1 MSASNF
7 EFFRSWIS
15 ELNGDLVPLC
25 KGLAKLIIVDISL
38 NRDED
43 NPQLIF
49 ESLNSTGRELSQ
61 ADLIRNF
68 ILMDLEPNLQT
79 RLYLNSWRPME
90 IEFGQE
96 AYAAQFD
103 SFMRHYLTVKT
114 GKIPNVREVYDAF
127 KEYAVS
133 HQGIG
138 VESLVSDIRT
148 FANYYCALALNTED
162 DTGLKSVFQDIF
174 ELKVDVAYPFM
185 LQLYDDY
192 EHHLLK
198 KDEFL
203 IAARLIESYAFRRAV
218 CGIPSNSMNK
228 TFANFS
234 RDVKKERYLE
244 SIQAYFLNLP
254 SYRRFPRDEEFRQQ
268 FLVKNLYD
276 FRNRKYWLRRLENF
290 ERKEPVAVNE
300 YTIEHIMPQKEESF
314 SSLAGRSLDLIGSAS
329 TRNI

>member
-1 MSASNF
+1 M
-7 EFFRSWIS
+7 
-15 ELNGDLVPLC
+15 
-25 KGLAKLIIVDISL
+25 
-38 NRDED
+38 
-43 NPQLIF
+43 
-49 ESLNSTGRELSQ
+49 
-61 ADLIRNF
+61 
-68 ILMDLEPNLQT
+68 
-79 RLYLNSWRPME
+79 
-90 IEFGQE
+90 
-96 AYAAQFD
+96 
-103 SFMRHYLTVKT
+103 
-114 GKIPNVREVYDAF
+114 
-127 KEYAVS
+127 
-133 HQGIG
+133 
-138 VESLVSDIRT
+138 VSDIRT

-162 DTGLKSVFQDIF
+162 DTGLKSVSQDIF

-203 IAARLIESYAFRRAV
+203 VAARLIEGYAFRRAV

-290 ERKEPVAVNE
+290 ERKEPVAVNP
-300 YTIEHIMPQKEESF
+300 YTVNTLCLKKKFF
-314 SSLAGRSLDLIGSAS
+314 SGLAGSLR
-329 TRNI
+329 T